1 MSSTTTEAG
10 TGLRERK
17 KLATRR
23 RIKDEALSL
32 ALERGLDRLTVEAIA
47 AAADVS
53 PRTFFNYFACKE
65 EALIGDGGETAAA
78 MLETIRA
85 RPAHE
90 TPLQTLHAAITQST
104 MLTAAHLDR
113 DRARARQQL
122 VRDNPSLLPRQLA
135 QYATV
140 ERTFIEAMA
149 ERLGADP
156 DVDLRPAL
164 LAAIAVSVI
173 RVATQ
178 RWTADGNAPLL
189 DLVDEA
195 FALLPQDL
203 TTHGTRKRT
212 HG

>member
-1 MSSTTTEAG
+1 MSEMMTVPRA
-10 TGLRERK
+10 GLRERK

-32 ALERGLDRLTVEAIA
+32 AEEHGLDRLTVEAIA

-53 PRTFFNYFACKE
+53 ARTFFNYFACKE
-65 EALIGDGGETAAA
+65 EALIGDGEQTASA
-78 MLETIRA
+78 MLETIRT
-85 RPAHE
+85 RPPHE

-113 DRARARQQL
+113 DRARARQKL
-122 VRDNPSLLPRQLA
+122 VRDNLSLLPRQLA

-140 ERTFIEAMA
+140 ERTFIDAMA
-149 ERLGADP
+149 ERLGLDP

-173 RVATQ
+173 RVATH
-178 RWTADGNAPLL
+178 RWTAGGSTPLL
-189 DLVDEA
+189 ELVDEA
-195 FALLPQDL
+195 FALLPDDL
-203 TTHGTRKRT
+203 ATDHPQKGTHG
-212 HG
+212 